1 MFIRT
6 IRSAK
11 AILPLFITFTLAT
24 STAFSQSYHHKFTV
38 DSTSQTI
45 LDSTDLH
52 LQVSLHIVDNENMK
66 FRLSALNP
74 SSKFMIIT
82 IQKGDDVFYNQNV
95 RQDLYDNVFDLSSL
109 EDGNYQLM
117 VSNGKEKISKNILI
131 QTATHV
137 DRELT
142 VH

>member
-1 MFIRT
+1 MYTRT

-11 AILPLFITFTLAT
+11 AMLPLFITFTLAT
-24 STAFSQSYHHKFTV
+24 STAFSQSYHRKFKV
-38 DSTSQTI
+38 DSTSQTM

-52 LQVSLHIVDNENMK
+52 LQVSLRRVENESMK

-82 IQKGDDVFYNQNV
+82 IQKGDDVFYSRNV
-95 RQDLYDNVFDLSSL
+95 RQDLYDYVFDLSSL
-109 EDGNYQLM
+109 DDGNYDLT
-117 VSNGKEKISKNILI
+117 VSNGKEKISKDILI

>member
-1 MFIRT
+1 MYTRT

-24 STAFSQSYHHKFTV
+24 STAFSQNYHHKFTV
-38 DSTSQTI
+38 DSSFQTM
-45 LDSTDLH
+45 LDSADLH
-52 LQVSLHIVDNENMK
+52 LQVSLRRVDNENMK

-74 SSKFMIIT
+74 SSKFMNIT
-82 IQKGDDVFYNQNV
+82 ILKGDDVFYNQSV
-95 RQDLYDNVFDLSSL
+95 RQDLYDYVFDLSSL

>member
-1 MFIRT
+1 MYTRT

-11 AILPLFITFTLAT
+11 AIFTLFITFTLAA
-24 STAFSQSYHHKFTV
+24 STAYSQSYHHKFTV
-38 DSTSQTI
+38 DSTSRTM

-52 LQVSLHIVDNENMK
+52 LQVSLRPVDNENMK

-74 SSKFMIIT
+74 SSRYMLIT
-82 IQKGDDVFYNQNV
+82 IQKGDDVFFNESV
-95 RQDLYDNVFDLSSL
+95 RKDMYDYVFDLSSL

-137 DRELT
+137 NRELT
-142 VH
+142 VL

>member
-1 MFIRT
+1 MYIRT

-11 AILPLFITFTLAT
+11 AMLPLFITFTLAT
-24 STAFSQSYHHKFTV
+24 STAFSQSYHHKFAV
-38 DSTSQTI
+38 DSTSQTM
-45 LDSTDLH
+45 LDSSDLH
-52 LQVSLHIVDNENMK
+52 LQVSLHSLDNENLK

-82 IQKGDDVFYNQNV
+82 ITKGDDVFYNQNV
-95 RQDLYDNVFDLSSL
+95 RQDQYDYVFDLSSL
-109 EDGNYQLM
+109 DDGNYQLI
-117 VSNGKEKISKNILI
+117 VNNGKEKISKNILI